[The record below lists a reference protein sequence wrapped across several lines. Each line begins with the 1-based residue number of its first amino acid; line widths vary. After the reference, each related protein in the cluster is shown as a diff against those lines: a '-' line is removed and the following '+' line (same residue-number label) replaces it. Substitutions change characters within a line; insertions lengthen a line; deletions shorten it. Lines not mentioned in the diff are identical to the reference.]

1 MKKIAL
7 FLILNC
13 SISSI
18 ARSEES
24 IILEKGKPAPYPG
37 FLVPRERVLEL
48 RKTELD
54 NQEYK
59 LLNESLTRTV
69 NIYKSNESL
78 SEKQVNILLERN
90 DKLSQELNK
99 SRSMSNFERGLWF
112 FGGMVVTG
120 AAAYTASKLIR

>member
-24 IILEKGKPAPYPG
+24 IILEKGKPAPYTG